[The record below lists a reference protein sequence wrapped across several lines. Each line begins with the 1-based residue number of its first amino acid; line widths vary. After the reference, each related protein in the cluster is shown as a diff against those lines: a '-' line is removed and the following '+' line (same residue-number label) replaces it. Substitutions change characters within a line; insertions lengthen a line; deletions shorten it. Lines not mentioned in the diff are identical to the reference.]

1 MKESQWKVLCSH
13 GNKTCVS
20 VSVHWPSPVVVPS
33 LVTPP
38 VILMTTWCCTWV
50 SALFA
55 ITARFISCLDRFEAK
70 VTIWDFSPL
79 PATFLKVSDLP
90 NRAEQPAIK
99 HVRWAES
106 RKPLTCK
113 QLSIKRFQ
121 PRLDRL
127 TLTHQISCLD
137 QRRSNQSP
145 LCIISMIREHT
156 GLHTRIH
163 THHHQLSCVFI
174 RPNELYDAY
183 WRSKSIITGKNVCS
197 VCWCQTKARHA
208 EKTKKSNSN
217 ALMAGKLAFF

>member
-1 MKESQWKVLCSH
+1 METRLVCLWMCIGLPLLWSR
-13 GNKTCVS
+13 G
-20 VSVHWPSPVVVPS
+20 

-121 PRLDRL
+121 PRLDRH

-145 LCIISMIREHT
+145 LCIISMNT
-156 GLHTRIH
+156 QAY
-163 THHHQLSCVFI
+163 TH
-174 RPNELYDAY
+174 AY
-183 WRSKSIITGKNVCS
+183 TLIIINWAVCS
-197 VCWCQTKARHA
+197 LDQMNCMMHIDAA
-208 EKTKKSNSN
+208 N
-217 ALMAGKLAFF
+217 L

>member
-1 MKESQWKVLCSH
+1 MKESQCTVLCSH
-13 GNKTCVS
+13 GNKTLCVCECIGLPLLWS
-20 VSVHWPSPVVVPS
+20 RVSLLLLSSWWPHDVVRECLCYLQSPLAS
-33 LVTPP
+33 FP
-38 VILMTTWCCTWV
+38 VQTDSRQKWQSGFYI
-50 SALFA
+50 
-55 ITARFISCLDRFEAK
+55 
-70 VTIWDFSPL
+70 FSPL

-99 HVRWAES
+99 HVRWAKS

-121 PRLDRL
+121 PRLDRH

-145 LCIISMIREHT
+145 LCIISMIGEHT
-156 GLHTRIH
+156 GLHTN
-163 THHHQLSCVFI
+163 HHQLSCVFI

-183 WRSKSIITGKNVCS
+183 WRSKSIITEQNVCL
-197 VCWCQTKARHA
+197 VCWCQTKARRA